1 MTVLGLL
8 LVLAAAGFTVW
19 LVWENTQDAS
29 LTLGSASLDEI
40 SVGGVF
46 LAGVA
51 TALVLAL
58 GLWMLT
64 KGARRARV
72 RRAEVKRLR
81 RERDEA
87 HTKLDRTREQEE
99 AMAERELADGD
110 RLNPA
115 PSDRT

>member
-8 LVLAAAGFTVW
+8 LVLAAAGLTIW

-51 TALVLAL
+51 TALLFAL
-58 GLWMLT
+58 GWWLLMN
-64 KGARRARV
+64 GARRARV

-87 HTKLDRTREQEE
+87 HTELDRTREHEE
-99 AMAERELADGD
+99 AMADRELADRERD
-110 RLNPA
+110 SA